1 METKQNTGA
10 HRAASASQNGHSDE
24 KRRLLPGTVAPQNP
38 ALSFICPDPHNP
50 LARLRPKGRPDL
62 LNHSSEYS
70 TVCVR

>member
-10 HRAASASQNGHSDE
+10 HLAASASQNGHSDE

-50 LARLRPKGRPDL
+50 KLDL
-62 LNHSSEYS
+62 DIRAGLTCS
-70 TVCVR
+70 TTPL